1 MKANM
6 NSSTEVQKGM
16 IRYDVIKDPS
26 AVENP
31 RFQQL
36 MTLGLLSLVLDLL
49 GLGVGLLL
57 APQKPH
63 HFHSSLEYSKGRIQ
77 HMINLH

>member
-1 MKANM
+1 MTP
-6 NSSTEVQKGM
+6 STEVQKGM

-26 AVENP
+26 ATVESP
-31 RFQQL
+31 RFQLL

-63 HFHSSLEYSKGRIQ
+63 HFHSSLESSNGRIQ
-77 HMINLH
+77 HMT